1 MSTQTALKQSKVL
14 TFVVIGIF
22 LWLLLTL
29 VRVASAFDLTAV
41 SASDFIGRN
50 ALGGV
55 VGVVVMLILLGVL
68 VALLGELM
76 ETDPLPDTW
85 PPSE

>member
-1 MSTQTALKQSKVL
+1 MSIQTALKQSKVL

-22 LWLLLTL
+22 RWLLLTL
-29 VRVASAFDLTAV
+29 IRVASAFDWTAV
-41 SASDFIGRN
+41 SAADFIGRN

-55 VGVVVMLILLGVL
+55 VGVIVMLILLGVL
-68 VALLGELM
+68 VTLFGELM
-76 ETDPLPDTW
+76 ESDPLPDTW

>member
-1 MSTQTALKQSKVL
+1 MSIQTALKQSKVL

-29 VRVASAFDLTAV
+29 IRVASVFDWTAV
-41 SASDFIGRN
+41 SAADFIGRN

-55 VGVVVMLILLGVL
+55 VGVIVMLILLGVL
-68 VALLGELM
+68 VTLFGELM
-76 ETDPLPDTW
+76 ESDPLPDTW